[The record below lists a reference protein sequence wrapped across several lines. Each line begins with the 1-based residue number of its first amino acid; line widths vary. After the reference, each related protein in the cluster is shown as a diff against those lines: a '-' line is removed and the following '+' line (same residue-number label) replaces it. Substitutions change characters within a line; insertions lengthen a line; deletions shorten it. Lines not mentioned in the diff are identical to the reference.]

1 MTDGSA
7 EAEQDSQR
15 ESEQVRYGA
24 SGSSGKAQWA
34 EESVRPKW
42 LENQRVFNPV
52 APPPFVRPEVWCR
65 TPRATDSRSG
75 TRVIWAVHPGG
86 PGIPGRVGWALDFD
100 VGNLETSRA
109 ALADHRNCSSA
120 TILVI
125 LEQLRGRPMVSGT
138 SVVAIGVGSGLTA
151 AVMLFRSG

>member
-15 ESEQVRYGA
+15 ESEQVRYCA

-100 VGNLETSRA
+100 VGNLEPAVRHSLII
-109 ALADHRNCSSA
+109 ALLFRP
-120 TILVI
+120 ILVI
-125 LEQLRGRPMVSGT
+125 LEQLRGLPWSQAERWSQLASVRGSRRP
-138 SVVAIGVGSGLTA
+138 
-151 AVMLFRSG
+151 